1 MRAAWPRILP
11 FALLMLLLALGPMLV
26 KAMPA
31 WADWLY
37 ALRTLVVL
45 LALLWVWPRLPELQ
59 VAGAGWPRQDIWLAG
74 LAGFVAFLLWIT
86 LGPLLGLGLGGASGA
101 PPPVEGSPGRLLW
114 ISFRVLGAC
123 LVVPVVEELFWRAYL
138 MRRLDRADFIGL
150 MPGQVSLFAVLA
162 SSAVFALAHRELLA
176 AFLCGLI
183 YAGLYRRT
191 GKLWMAILAHAL
203 TNACLAT
210 YVLYTGKYD
219 FW

>member
-1 MRAAWPRILP
+1 MLNAWPRIIP
-11 FALLMLLLALGPMLV
+11 FGLLMALLALGPILGKV
-26 KAMPA
+26 LPA

-37 ALRTLVVL
+37 ALRTLMVL
-45 LALLWVWPRLPELQ
+45 VALLLVWPRLSELK
-59 VAGAGWPRQDIWLAG
+59 ATGSGRPWPDLWLATSAG
-74 LAGFVAFLLWIT
+74 LVAFLLWIT

-101 PPPVEGSPGRLLW
+101 PPPDEGSPYRLLW
-114 ISFRVLGAC
+114 ISFRVLGAS
-123 LVVPVVEELFWRAYL
+123 LVVPVVEEVFWRSYL
-138 MRRLDRADFIGL
+138 MRRLDRADFAGL
-150 MPGQVSLFAVLA
+150 MPGQVSVFAVFA

-191 GKLWMAILAHAL
+191 GSLWMAILAHAL

-210 YVLYTGKYD
+210 YVLYTGKYE